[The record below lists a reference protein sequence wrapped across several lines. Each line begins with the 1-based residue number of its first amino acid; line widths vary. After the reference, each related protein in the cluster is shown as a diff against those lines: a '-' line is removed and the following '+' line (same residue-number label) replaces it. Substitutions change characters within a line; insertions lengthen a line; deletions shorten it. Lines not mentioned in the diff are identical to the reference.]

1 MSSDAPDMTAANEAA
16 KSNAEI
22 GKETLALAREQYADN
37 KVRMDKYE
45 PIFQQLLDSSLK
57 QQQLSQEQ
65 GESQW
70 ADYKKTWA
78 PIEKQLAEKS
88 SSYDTK
94 ERRTA
99 ESEAAA
105 ADVGQQYSLQ
115 RFALDRELNRNNIT
129 LSSGKSL
136 ALRAGSALDQAKATA
151 TAQGTARRQV
161 EATGLSLLDNAAKFG
176 RNMPTTGLAAAQQGL
191 GAGQAAQSG
200 MATQQQI
207 INGGL
212 SGVQGLYGTSM
223 NGTQSAINNATSQ
236 AQISAGVN
244 ASNNQTTGA
253 AVGTIALG
261 AIMI

>member
-1 MSSDAPDMTAANEAA
+1 MSSDAPDMTAANRAA
-16 KSNAEI
+16 ETNADI
-22 GKETLALAREQYADN
+22 GRETLVLAREQYADN
-37 KVRMDKYE
+37 KARMDKYE
-45 PIFQQLLDSSLK
+45 PIFKAMLDSSLK

-70 ADYKKTWA
+70 EQYKTIWA

-88 SSYDTK
+88 ANYDTQ
-94 ERRTA
+94 ERRDEEA
-99 ESEAAA
+99 GAAA
-105 ADVGQQYSLQ
+105 ADVGQAYNQQ
-115 RFALDRELNRNNIT
+115 RLSLDRDLNRNNIS

-136 ALRAGSALDQAKATA
+136 AIRAGTALDQAKATA
-151 TAQGTARRQV
+151 SAQGTARRQV
-161 EATGLSLLDNAAKFG
+161 EQTGLSLLDNAAKFG

-200 MATQQQI
+200 LATQQQLI
-207 INGGL
+207 SSGL
-212 SGVQGLYGTSM
+212 AGVQGLYGTSM
-223 NGTQSAINNATSQ
+223 SGTQSAINNATNQ

-253 AVGTIALG
+253 AVGTVAMA